1 MAKKTQDHIHKLKR
15 IKFKTGNSVYFCA
28 LDCNFKIAVP
38 LSLGKRS
45 LCWRCGEPFNMNEYS
60 IRLARPH
67 CEKCHKSKDSV
78 EQQEDYKL
86 TDEHGDEAKFKG
98 VGVQPQMSLADRLTQ
113 ALNASK
119 TVQPLT
125 EDEEI

>member
-1 MAKKTQDHIHKLKR
+1 MPKKTEDHIHKLKR

-38 LSLGKRS
+38 LSLGKRVI
-45 LCWRCGEPFNMNEYS
+45 CWRCGEPFNMNEYS

-67 CEKCHKSKDSV
+67 CEKCHKSKDGVSP
-78 EQQEDYKL
+78 EIKEFAATTQKLGEDITHSKDIPFEL
-86 TDEHGDEAKFKG
+86 
-98 VGVQPQMSLADRLTQ
+98 SLADRLSQTIRMNKSNE
-113 ALNASK
+113 A
-119 TVQPLT
+119 